1 MEAAAGGEVGGV
13 VGAAAGAGRPPAGGS
28 MKRRV
33 TKEYSGTL
41 TDEIVGRQ
49 KKSEAGS
56 FRVAKGSTSLQ
67 GSVARSLS
75 AAGADAAAQAEAGQ
89 TEASATGTGAGAAV
103 LALAQGEHD
112 DYVDDESDTSDD
124 AEDNEEEE
132 EEEEE
137 AAVAAAAAAAAS
149 PSSEGK
155 WRGNGAPTALPRKE
169 LAKRLSQVSEL
180 GSRLTQ
186 MLKRNSSSTEGE
198 HEKVD
203 GRTSIDR
210 STAQKPRHWT
220 DEEDELLRRAVE
232 SHGEKNWKKIAES
245 VPGRNHTQCLQR
257 WSKVLVPGLKKGV
270 WEPREDEILIQQAQ
284 KQLSE
289 RLTQGKTAKIEWGK
303 VKNAI
308 PGRTAK
314 QCRERWVNNLNPEI
328 SREQWTRLEDAT
340 IMRLFPEMPQKWAAI
355 AKHIPG
361 RTENAVKIR
370 HKTLSRPDYRPDYPD
385 EREGQDAQ
393 MRFQR
398 QRQVEQQH
406 MLAEQQ
412 RQQMLMQHQHQQH
425 LLLQQQQPPQQHQQ
439 HPQMLT
445 QQQLLLLQQQQQM
458 LMQQQLLEPQALGL
472 PYPAAH
478 LQQPPPPPPQQ
489 QQQQPRHLQQPL
501 TPIAGGRMMVPFEMA
516 GEFGPGPDP
525 VDGLSSTLS
534 NSQLL
539 DGIES
544 QEAAPSATPL
554 HSSVASSYYALD
566 NLLQSPPEQRKR
578 PSLKHAAA
586 QNNSQTG
593 MSIASIGSSSLLG
606 LVFDDGAGAAPLQ
619 PGGLHDMPSTASQ
632 RPSLKASQG
641 EFGSWRSTAENLGG
655 GVWDADP
662 EEAIELIG
670 GPIDELVR
678 GASSSRLDFAIP
690 AGSDTLLGGAPLPP
704 PPHHQQQ
711 QQQQQQQTRQ
721 QMHPHASWV
730 SSGN

>member
-1 MEAAAGGEVGGV
+1 
-13 VGAAAGAGRPPAGGS
+13 

-33 TKEYSGTL
+33 TKEYSGTIL

-49 KKSEAGS
+49 KKSETGS
-56 FRVAKGSTSLQ
+56 FRVAKGSTSLKDY
-67 GSVARSLS
+67 VARSLS
-75 AAGADAAAQAEAGQ
+75 AADAGAEAQAEAEQ
-89 TEASATGTGAGAAV
+89 TKPSATGAGAAV
-103 LALAQGEHD
+103 VAQGEGD
-112 DYVDDESDTSDD
+112 DVDDEGDTSDD
-124 AEDNEEEE
+124 AEDVNDDDYEE

-137 AAVAAAAAAAAS
+137 AAVAAAAEAS
-149 PSSEGK
+149 LSSGSSFSRK
-155 WRGNGAPTALPRKE
+155 ASFRGNGSPTALPRKE
-169 LAKRLSQVSEL
+169 LAKRISQVSEL
-180 GSRLTQ
+180 GSRLTH
-186 MLKRNSSSTEGE
+186 MIMRNSSSIMEGE
-198 HEKVD
+198 QEKVD

-270 WEPREDEILIQQAQ
+270 WEPREDEILVQQAQ

-355 AKHIPG
+355 AKQIPG

-370 HKTLSRPDYRPDYPD
+370 YKTLSRPDYRPDYPD
-385 EREGQDAQ
+385 ERDGQDAQ

-398 QRQVEQQH
+398 QLEKQQH
-406 MLAEQQ
+406 MLEEQQ
-412 RQQMLMQHQHQQH
+412 RQQMLMQHQHQHQM
-425 LLLQQQQPPQQHQQ
+425 LLQQQRHQQ

-445 QQQLLLLQQQQQM
+445 QQQQPQMLTQQQQLLLQQQQQM
-458 LMQQQLLEPQALGL
+458 LMQQQLLEPQTLGL

-478 LQQPPPPPPQQ
+478 MQRPPPPPS

-501 TPIAGGRMMVPFEMA
+501 TPIAGGRMMIPFEMA
-516 GEFGPGPDP
+516 GEFGRGQDP

-539 DGIES
+539 DGIEPP
-544 QEAAPSATPL
+544 EAAPSATPV
-554 HSSVASSYYALD
+554 HSSLASSYDALD
-566 NLLQSPPEQRKR
+566 NLLQSPSEQHKR

-586 QNNSQTG
+586 QNISQSG

-606 LVFDDGAGAAPLQ
+606 LVFDDGAGAAHLQ
-619 PGGLHDMPSTASQ
+619 PGGLQDMPSTANQ

-641 EFGSWRSTAENLGG
+641 EFGSWRSNAENLGG
-655 GVWDADP
+655 GVWDAADP
-662 EEAIELIG
+662 EAIELICG

-678 GASSSRLDFAIP
+678 GASSSRFDFAIP
-690 AGSDTLLGGAPLPP
+690 AGSDALLGGAPPP
-704 PPHHQQQ
+704 PLE
-711 QQQQQQQTRQ
+711 Q

-730 SSGN
+730 GSRS